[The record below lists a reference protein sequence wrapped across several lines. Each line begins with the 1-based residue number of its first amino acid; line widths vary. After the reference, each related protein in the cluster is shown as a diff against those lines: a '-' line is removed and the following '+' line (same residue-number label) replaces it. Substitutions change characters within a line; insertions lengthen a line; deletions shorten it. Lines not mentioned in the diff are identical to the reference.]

1 LQIECSENKKKQR
14 AIYEITFKIFKT
26 RIISNSMNLPKLF
39 VKQGCPW
46 CIDALDYFKKIGL
59 ELEVIDVRIE
69 PEKMSDLVACSG
81 QSKTPTL
88 KNGDFVVADF
98 DTDEFKQAMLDHPS
112 EATKLGIKLK

>member
-1 LQIECSENKKKQR
+1 
-14 AIYEITFKIFKT
+14 
-26 RIISNSMNLPKLF
+26 MNLPKLF

-59 ELEVIDVRIE
+59 EPEVIDVRIE
-69 PEKMSDLVACSG
+69 PEKMSDLVACSV

-98 DTDEFKQAMLDHPS
+98 DTDEFNQAMLDHPS